1 MTNHL
6 MHPATIAQV
15 MVNFANRFGID
26 TPTCLLG
33 SGIAPE
39 ELSRPNTWL
48 SRSQEIQLLENLLTN
63 LPDKPALGFELGLQ
77 YNLATFG
84 IWGFAIRT
92 CPTLADAIKQALRYL
107 PLSTAY
113 CRFSTFQTRET
124 LTITADPSAIEPH
137 LQQFLLERDLGTSLN
152 LLGEMGLHGIPVK
165 RLEFKNLPESH
176 RTRIAELTG
185 IQAGSGYSANAIV
198 LDRRM
203 TELTLPT
210 YDAHLLRVFED
221 QCARQ
226 LRMRQVDGVVGQVR
240 QLLLGSLGM
249 VCSLEDVALALALSP
264 RSLRR
269 RLNDE
274 GHSFRDVLETER
286 KQLAAH
292 LLSSHSMTQD
302 EMALHLGYSD
312 TASFTRAFRRWYA
325 CSPGDYRRNRMNS
338 LTVT

>member
-1 MTNHL
+1 MGC
-6 MHPATIAQV
+6 
-15 MVNFANRFGID
+15 GISLED
-26 TPTCLLG
+26 
-33 SGIAPE
+33 
-39 ELSRPNTWL
+39 LSQPDTWL
-48 SRSQEIQLLENLLTN
+48 SRSQEIQLIENLLTH
-63 LPDKPALGFELGLQ
+63 LPDKPALGFELGMQ

-113 CRFSTFQTRET
+113 CRFSTFQTSET

-137 LQQFLLERDLGTSLN
+137 LQQFLLERDLGTTLQ

-165 RLEFKNLPESH
+165 RLEFTNLPESH
-176 RTRIAELTG
+176 LARTEELTG
-185 IQAGSGYSANAIV
+185 IQPSSGCPMNAIV

-210 YDAHLLRVFED
+210 HDAHMLRVFED

-226 LRMRQVDGVVGQVR
+226 LKMRQVDGVAGQVR

-249 VCSLEDVALALALSP
+249 TCCLEDVALALALSP

-269 RLNDE
+269 KLNAE

-286 KQLAAH
+286 KQLATH
-292 LLSSHSMTQD
+292 LLLSQSMTQD

-312 TASFTRAFRRWYA
+312 TASFTRAFRRWYG
-325 CSPGDYRRNRMNS
+325 CSPGEYRRNQANS
-338 LTVT
+338 ILTA